1 MSVSAWCLRSDSA
14 VATTSSRQLG
24 RCWKSPLGRTHFQSM
39 RPTSSGSYTTASGS
53 RRCSSSASVV
63 LPAPN
68 PPLTQMITGTS
79 YRVIAGPRRRNRNGA
94 RPACQG
100 CLALPGDAPWR
111 QARTFGLLLDRP
123 GCGEQ
128 GLLRVRDHV
137 RPALA
142 VYLGDDRIGGQPVI
156 AVAADEAVAAG

>member
-24 RCWKSPLGRTHFQSM
+24 KCWKSPLGRIHFQSM

-68 PPLTQMITGTS
+68 PPLIQMITDTRYLLS
-79 YRVIAGPRRRNRNGA
+79 FRGA
-94 RPACQG
+94 VC
-100 CLALPGDAPWR
+100 
-111 QARTFGLLLDRP
+111 LLDHI
-123 GCGEQ
+123 Q
-128 GLLRVRDHV
+128 LLTRERHCHAASRATVAHIKGAQV
-137 RPALA
+137 ISHIPAQL
-142 VYLGDDRIGGQPVI
+142 LSLR
-156 AVAADEAVAAG
+156 